1 MGSWPHHPLVSW
13 AVARLFLAPRLR
25 FFICAMR
32 MGLDP
37 AEVPSYGDTPRFSK
51 MSQEK
56 AMVASC

>member
-1 MGSWPHHPLVSW
+1 MGSWPHHPLVSR
-13 AVARLFLAPRLR
+13 AVVHLFLAPRLR

-32 MGLDP
+32 MGLGP
-37 AEVPSYGDTPRFSK
+37 AEVPSCGDTPRFSK